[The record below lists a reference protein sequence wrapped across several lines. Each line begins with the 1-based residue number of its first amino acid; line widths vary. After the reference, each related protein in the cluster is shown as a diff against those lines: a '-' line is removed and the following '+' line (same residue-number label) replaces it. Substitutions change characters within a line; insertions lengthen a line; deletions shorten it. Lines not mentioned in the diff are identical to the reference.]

1 MSNIELR
8 NSYMQTIADEF
19 GHDAY
24 DKANRDMQ
32 EETEDAAGI
41 VRHTYEAEFARRR
54 LAQLREE
61 KGDVR

>member
-1 MSNIELR
+1 MSISLR
-8 NSYMQTIADEF
+8 NSYTQTIADEF

-24 DKANRDMQ
+24 VQCMRDMQ

-54 LAQLREE
+54 LAMLREVNN
-61 KGDVR
+61 DVR